1 MTWLQRTPVSA
12 SGPPLLLQSTP
23 VQRMLAQGVMA
34 VTGQLVRGMA
44 GQTSPVALR
53 WLVEERHRL
62 LRELGN
68 SVTDDAAIGCLAAM
82 TAAVI
87 ESDLALEVMLGAQ

>member
-1 MTWLQRTPVSA
+1 MDRPLATEPAARRPA
-12 SGPPLLLQSTP
+12 LLLQSNP
-23 VQRMLAQGVMA
+23 AQRLLVQGVLA
-34 VTGQLVRGMA
+34 LTGQIVRGIGEGRPPLA
-44 GQTSPVALR
+44 LTS
-53 WLVEERHRL
+53 LVQERHRL

-87 ESDLALEVMLGAQ
+87 ESDLALDVMRGA